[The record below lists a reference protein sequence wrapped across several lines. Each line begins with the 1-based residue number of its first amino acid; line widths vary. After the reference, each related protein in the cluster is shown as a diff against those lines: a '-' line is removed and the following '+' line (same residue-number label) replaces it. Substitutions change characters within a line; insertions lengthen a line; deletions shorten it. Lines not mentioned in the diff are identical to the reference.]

1 MSYKRYSEYKD
12 SGIEWIGEIPKGW
25 SIRKIKYICSIYT
38 GNSISDTE
46 KDNYTD
52 EENAVPYI
60 ATKDINILNNE
71 INYEN
76 GMYIPYDDNDFKVAP
91 KNSILL
97 CIEGGSAGKKIAY
110 TEKEV
115 CYVNKLCNFIT
126 NDSFNSKYLYYILQ
140 SDAFLIDFNLNIS
153 GLIGGV
159 SKSIIKNIFTI
170 YHNFND
176 QQSIAS
182 YLDTQCALID
192 KAIETQNKI
201 IEKLKEYKKSI
212 ITEAVTKGLD
222 KNSKMKD
229 SGIEWIGEIPEG
241 WKVRKFKYICDISSG
256 DALTKEDIDD
266 KYMYEVY
273 GGGEL
278 IGFANKFNIDN
289 CILVG
294 RVGANCGCVKK
305 IDKKCWATDNA
316 LVLQTNYNKSY
327 ITYLLIASDLNK
339 LNESNAQPLI
349 TATKINNFKISFT
362 VSDLEQEMIT
372 NYLNKK
378 CEQIDTTISNKE
390 QIIDKLQNYK
400 KSLIYECVTGKRRI
414 E

>member
-126 NDSFNSKYLYYILQ
+126 NDSFNSKYLYYTLTTPKYKEYIKSLSEGANINNLKIKDIQKYIIPIFPLNEQ
-140 SDAFLIDFNLNIS
+140 SQI
-153 GLIGGV
+153 V
-159 SKSIIKNIFTI
+159 S
-170 YHNFND
+170 H
-176 QQSIAS
+176 
-182 YLDTQCALID
+182 LDKLSS
-192 KAIETQNKI
+192 KVRAIEEKYQKI
-201 IEKLKEYKKSI
+201 VEE
-212 ITEAVTKGLD
+212 
-222 KNSKMKD
+222 
-229 SGIEWIGEIPEG
+229 
-241 WKVRKFKYICDISSG
+241 C
-256 DALTKEDIDD
+256 DALKQAMLRDVFE
-266 KYMYEVY
+266 
-273 GGGEL
+273 
-278 IGFANKFNIDN
+278 
-289 CILVG
+289 
-294 RVGANCGCVKK
+294 
-305 IDKKCWATDNA
+305 
-316 LVLQTNYNKSY
+316 
-327 ITYLLIASDLNK
+327 
-339 LNESNAQPLI
+339 
-349 TATKINNFKISFT
+349 
-362 VSDLEQEMIT
+362 
-372 NYLNKK
+372 
-378 CEQIDTTISNKE
+378 
-390 QIIDKLQNYK
+390 
-400 KSLIYECVTGKRRI
+400 
-414 E
+414 